1 MASRRLVAI
10 SGSLRRGS
18 YNTAAARAALEVLPE
33 GWTGELVLLHEIPP
47 YNEDVR
53 TEQGYP
59 PAVARLRETIRAAD
73 ALLIVSPE
81 YNYSIP
87 GVLKNAIDW
96 VSRPPQQPLADKPV
110 ATMGASPGAF
120 GTVRMQPHLRFVL
133 ASLGAQLLWRP
144 DVLIRDAGSKFDDS
158 GRLVDSETREQI
170 ARLVEALC
178 VWSVRLEQGR

>member
-1 MASRRLVAI
+1 MTARALLAI

-18 YNTAAARAALEVLPE
+18 YNTAAARAALDLLPS
-33 GWTGELVLLHEIPP
+33 GWSGELVLLHDIPL
-47 YNEDVR
+47 YDEDLR
-53 TEQGYP
+53 TQAGYP
-59 PAVARLRETIRAAD
+59 PPVDRLREKIRAAD

-96 VSRPPQQPLADKPV
+96 VSRPPQQPFAGKPV

-133 ASLGAQLLWRP
+133 ASLGAHVLWRP
-144 DVLIRDAGSKFDDS
+144 DVLIREAGSKFDEH
-158 GRLVDSETREQI
+158 GRLVDGETRELI
-170 ARLVEALC
+170 ARLMQALAA
-178 VWSVRLEQGR
+178 WSERLRE